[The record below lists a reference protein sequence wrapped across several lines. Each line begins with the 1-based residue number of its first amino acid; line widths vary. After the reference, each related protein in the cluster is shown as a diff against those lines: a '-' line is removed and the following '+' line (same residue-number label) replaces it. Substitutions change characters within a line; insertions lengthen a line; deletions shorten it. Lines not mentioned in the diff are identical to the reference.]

1 MLAAWTVM
9 LRGIR
14 YRAGRSLVVFLLAA
28 LATTAAVL
36 APAYSRA
43 AQQSVLA
50 DGVREEAS
58 LIIGAGAGAQPIDEI
73 RLATN
78 QVLARQPTLAG
89 RLDAPIGAVDTPSG
103 IGVARLAFREHVCD
117 HLDIKGTCPAQP
129 GQLVLSKGFAAAQHL
144 GPGSRLTI
152 RNKGFTVTGLYTPKD
167 PHDGYW
173 GSTVYTDALFTT
185 SEDDLRTEKPSALN
199 TRLEYPVARDRIRL
213 DDVPALRDGIKLL
226 GDRLRGD
233 ELEVTTTLPDTLD
246 GVDAD
251 QGAIA
256 RTAPVIAVPL
266 VLLCFFVLFLLV
278 ASLTEERSAEIALAK
293 LRGYPTGR
301 AARFGLGEVLLLIA
315 VATPVGLVAGLLLVQ
330 LAAGALLATGTNVEI
345 RWPVFAAAGIAL
357 AAGVVAALLA
367 GRHTLAQPVLDL
379 LRRVPERTGWRAG
392 LVEGAVVA
400 LAGAAIAAALS
411 DRASPL
417 ALLAAPMLAVVAG
430 IGAARLLGLWS
441 KARLRLARR
450 RGRLV
455 PLLASAQLSRRP
467 GGQRVVVVVT
477 IAVALLSFAA
487 TAWDVAAQA
496 RHDTAEDQLGAERV
510 LSVTADH
517 PGALSTAVAKADPAG
532 HSMAVVRTTQRY
544 GDEPI
549 QLLGVQA
556 ARLPAVAVWRG
567 RSRDDLGRLAG
578 MLHPAT
584 AAPLALGRQLSVT
597 AIGDALP
604 ERPQLRLAA
613 VISTPGQPPRSVDLG
628 VLARGAHQLSAAL
641 PGCVADCHL
650 VGLSIGRASGGTEP
664 FTARLSIRDLHTEA
678 GPLAAGFD
686 QVDRWKVRGGTQA
699 HATVR
704 AGTPLALDVSSS
716 DPSDVIVDYVDTPD
730 RLPTVLA
737 GPAPADDPHATSF
750 TFPGFAE
757 QPQPFTVAAQTA
769 SLPRAGDRGLLFD
782 LDDAVRM
789 AERTSSL
796 SDNTALRYEVW
807 AGPGAPADLDRR
819 LAAEGVQ
826 VLRVETMGGYL
837 DQLGRRAPAL
847 GLWLYLLAGASALLL
862 AVGVVL
868 LTAYVGVQGRLY
880 ELAALRVAGVRR
892 SVLRRSVFR
901 EYRALLG
908 LPFVVGLAAG
918 VLGALVMLP
927 GIPLVTVGRPTGSFT
942 YRPGV
947 GALPVAIAA
956 SLIGLLLAVVL
967 VLRML
972 RRATPDR
979 LRDGDGA

>member
-1 MLAAWTVM
+1 
-9 LRGIR
+9 
-14 YRAGRSLVVFLLAA
+14 
-28 LATTAAVL
+28 
-36 APAYSRA
+36 
-43 AQQSVLA
+43 
-50 DGVREEAS
+50 
-58 LIIGAGAGAQPIDEI
+58 
-73 RLATN
+73 
-78 QVLARQPTLAG
+78 
-89 RLDAPIGAVDTPSG
+89 
-103 IGVARLAFREHVCD
+103 
-117 HLDIKGTCPAQP
+117 
-129 GQLVLSKGFAAAQHL
+129 VLSKGFAAAQHL
-144 GPGSRLTI
+144 TAGSRLTV
-152 RNKGFTVTGLYTPKD
+152 RNKVFTVTGLYTPKNAND
-167 PHDGYW
+167 AYW
-173 GSTVYTDALFTT
+173 GSTVYTDALFTGA
-185 SEDDLRTEKPSALN
+185 EDDLRTEKPAALN
-199 TRLEYPVARDRIRL
+199 TRLEFPIARDRISL
-213 DDVPALRDGIKLL
+213 DDVSALRDGIKVL

-251 QGAIA
+251 QYAIA

-293 LRGYPTGR
+293 LRGYPAGR

-315 VATPVGLVAGLLLVQ
+315 AATPAGLVAGLLLVQ
-330 LAAGALLATGTNVEI
+330 LAAGVLLAAGTGVEV
-345 RWPVFAAAGIAL
+345 RWPVFAAAGVAL

-392 LVEGAVVA
+392 IVEGGAVA

-411 DRASPL
+411 DRGSPL

-430 IGAARLLGLWS
+430 IGTARLLALWS
-441 KARLRLARR
+441 RARLRLARR

-455 PLLASAQLSRRP
+455 PLLAAAQLSRRP

-487 TAWDVAAQA
+487 TAWDAAAQA
-496 RHDTAEDQLGAERV
+496 RHDAAEDQLGADRV

-517 PGALSTAVAKADPAG
+517 PGALSAAVAKADPSG

-544 GDEPI
+544 GDAPV

-567 RSRDDLGRLAG
+567 RTHDDLGRLAG
-578 MLHPAT
+578 LLHPAT
-584 AAPLALGRQLSVT
+584 AQPLALGRQLSVT

-613 VISTPGQPPRSVDLG
+613 VISIPGQPPRSVDLG
-628 VLARGAHQLSAAL
+628 VLARGAHQLTAAL

-650 VGLSIGRASGGTEP
+650 VGLSIGRSAGGTEP
-664 FTARLSIRDLHTEA
+664 FAAQLAVRDLRSDA
-678 GPLAAGFD
+678 GPLPAGFD
-686 QVDRWKVRGGTQA
+686 QAGRWKVRGGTQA
-699 HATVR
+699 NATVR
-704 AGTPLALDVSSS
+704 AGTPLALDVTSN
-716 DPSDVIVDYVDTPD
+716 DPSDVILDYIDTPE

-737 GPAPADDPHATSF
+737 GPAPADDPHAASF

-769 SLPRAGDRGLLFD
+769 SLPRAGARGLLFD

-807 AGPGAPADLDRR
+807 AGAGAPADLNRR
-819 LAAEGVQ
+819 LAAQGIQ
-826 VLRVETMGGYL
+826 VMRVETMGGYL

-847 GLWLYLLAGASALLL
+847 GLWLYLLAGAAALLL

-868 LTAYVGVQGRLY
+868 LTAYVGVQARLY

-892 SVLRRSVFR
+892 SVLRRAVFR

-927 GIPLVTVGRPTGSFT
+927 GIPLVTVGQPAGSFT
-942 YRPGV
+942 YRPGL
-947 GALPVAIAA
+947 GALPVAVAL
-956 SLIGLLLAVVL
+956 SLAGLLLAVLL

-979 LRDGDGA
+979 LRDGDLA